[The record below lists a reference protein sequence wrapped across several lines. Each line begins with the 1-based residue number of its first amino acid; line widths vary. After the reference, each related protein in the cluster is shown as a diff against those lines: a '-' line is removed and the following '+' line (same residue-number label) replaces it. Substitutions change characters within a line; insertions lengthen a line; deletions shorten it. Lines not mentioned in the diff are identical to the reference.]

1 MINSSIL
8 RNEEKAIFAL
18 RQLYGKYGYKPF
30 KMSKFEEYEFYIQN
44 KDFLVSDRIIA
55 FNDTSGKLLALK
67 PDVTLSII
75 KNGEDTDGFKQK
87 VCYNENVYRVSE
99 NTHQFK
105 EIMQTGVEC
114 IGDINLYD
122 IYEMIVMAAESL
134 ALISDS
140 FVLEISHLGL
150 ISSLLDNICKNTAF
164 KTEAIKYI
172 SDKNS
177 HDLSRICDENGVA
190 ENLKKALLD
199 FVSIYGNR
207 STVLQKL
214 DALNEYV
221 SPDTVN
227 TLKTLSSML
236 DKLACSGKIKF
247 DFSAV
252 SDMNYYNGIVFKGYI
267 AGISQSVLTG
277 GQYDN
282 LLYKMG
288 RRSGAIGFAIYLDL
302 LEDLPSE
309 KQNFDIDVL
318 LLCDNKTDSN
328 ALIDTVNQ
336 ITDSGRTVSVQQS
349 DVGKIRYKEIVDL
362 RGITNA

>member
-1 MINSSIL
+1 MIDNNIL

-18 RQLYGKYGYKPF
+18 RSLYGKYGYKPF

-55 FNDTSGKLLALK
+55 FNDTNGKLLALK

-75 KNGEDTDGFKQK
+75 KNGEDIDGYKQK

-114 IGDINLYD
+114 IGDINSYD

-134 ALISDS
+134 SLISDD

-150 ISSLLDNICKNTAF
+150 LSSLLDNVCKNAAF
-164 KTEAIKYI
+164 KQEAIKHI

-177 HDLSRICDENGVA
+177 HDLLRVCDENGVE
-190 ENLKKALLD
+190 ENAKNILLS
-199 FVSIYGNR
+199 FVSIYGERNA
-207 STVLQKL
+207 VLQKL
-214 DALNEYV
+214 DALGEYIAR
-221 SPDTVN
+221 DAVN

-236 DKLACSGKIKF
+236 DKLSYSGKIKL

-267 AGISQSVLTG
+267 SGISQSVLTG

-288 RRSGAIGFAIYLDL
+288 RKSGAIGFAIYLDL

-309 KQNFDIDVL
+309 KQGFDIDVL
-318 LLCDNKTDSN
+318 LLCDDTTDN
-328 ALIDTVNQ
+328 NILLDTVKQ
-336 ITDSGRTVSVQQS
+336 IISSGKTVSVQNA
-349 DVGKIRYKEIVDL
+349 DTGKIRYKEIKDI
-362 RGITNA
+362 RGGV